1 MRAMVSRLRLIRL
14 FVIVVA
20 THCIWVSD
28 AWGECCQGCPLL
40 GLASLCDGQPSL
52 PPPESYLDQPGISKQ
67 PSLTSQLLF
76 APPQQTQCS
85 ACNNPNC
92 PRRCLSYGNLNA
104 TALPLDRYKQSF
116 FQLWETEA
124 AWIGS
129 DDELATTEVNSFLR
143 VAIPL
148 DGTPDNIIAL
158 QPGLRTYFLEGP
170 TIVDVPAALYDAQVS
185 IVWRKKFSERWQ
197 TNVWLQPKIRSDFQ
211 TSDDAF
217 FFSGGAYAKY
227 VWTPNVFDL
236 YLGAFYLD
244 RDDVSVLP
252 AVGFV
257 WSPTPD
263 WRYEVLLPRPKIAH
277 RLTRI
282 GDCFEKWAYLSGQ
295 LGGGSF
301 AVERVTGETDK
312 LTLRDLRIFWG
323 IETVRPGGA
332 GTFAEVGY
340 VFNRGVQYKNNDE
353 EYEFDGSLMLR
364 LGMRF

>member
-1 MRAMVSRLRLIRL
+1 MAQCDQCCAPAEVFALCDSPGVTNTFANPLSAAPTAATPIQFAPNACCTNSGGSCCSRL
-14 FVIVVA
+14 FCA
-20 THCIWVSD
+20 HHQST
-28 AWGECCQGCPLL
+28 
-40 GLASLCDGQPSL
+40 
-52 PPPESYLDQPGISKQ
+52 
-67 PSLTSQLLF
+67 T
-76 APPQQTQCS
+76 
-85 ACNNPNC
+85 
-92 PRRCLSYGNLNA
+92 LNS

-124 AWIGS
+124 AWIGTDS
-129 DDELATTEVNSFLR
+129 ELASMEVNTFLR

-148 DGTPDNIIAL
+148 DGTPDNVIAL
-158 QPGLRTYFLEGP
+158 QPGLRTYFLDGP
-170 TIVDVPAALYDAQVS
+170 TIVDVPSTLYDAQLS

-197 TNVWLQPKIRSDFQ
+197 TNVWLQPKIRSDFR
-211 TSDDAF
+211 TDDDAF

-257 WSPTPD
+257 WTPTPD

-282 GDCFEKWAYLSGQ
+282 GDCFEKWAFLSGQ

-301 AVERVTGETDK
+301 MVERVTGETDK
-312 LTLRDLRIFWG
+312 VTLRDLRIFLG

-332 GTFAEVGY
+332 GAFAEVGY
-340 VFNRGVQYKNNDE
+340 VFNRGVEYKTNDE

-364 LGMRF
+364 LGMRY